1 MLIDETLIELFDTD
15 IGFKED
21 ILLDSLKRFVM
32 KKIGIFFTLT
42 QIVEAIYV
50 SGYTIYKGMSKVET
64 IDFQNV
70 QLVR

>member
-15 IGFKED
+15 IGLKED

-32 KKIGIFFTLT
+32 KKNGIFPILT

-50 SGYTIYKGMSKVET
+50 PG
-64 IDFQNV
+64 
-70 QLVR
+70 